1 MVIKEEMLQPICTD
15 CGLPMRMSRIQLL
28 RDEQW
33 PSSKFGD
40 KFGGDDGVGSQAVVD
55 EQQPDVHVADA
66 QVLLCRVKSQQNHN
80 LYIDLN
86 GGRQIVVGP
95 GFEWCKGWYVS

>member
-1 MVIKEEMLQPICTD
+1 M
-15 CGLPMRMSRIQLL
+15 
-28 RDEQW
+28 
-33 PSSKFGD
+33 
-40 KFGGDDGVGSQAVVD
+40 VD

-66 QVLLCRVKSQQNHN
+66 QVLLCRVKSQRNHN

-95 GFEWCKGWYVS
+95 GFE

>member
-1 MVIKEEMLQPICTD
+1 M
-15 CGLPMRMSRIQLL
+15 
-28 RDEQW
+28 
-33 PSSKFGD
+33 
-40 KFGGDDGVGSQAVVD
+40 VD

-95 GFEWCKGWYVS
+95 GFE